1 MEKRSYSNAVED
13 IDTDDPESK
22 KEVFVNRIGVNTDI
36 LETLEAH
43 LSSWNKIRR
52 VFAMVLKFETNL
64 LRKAV
69 PKGDKTELHQQ
80 IDTLEQLLNIA
91 KIEIAG
97 EKIIKMA

>member
-1 MEKRSYSNAVED
+1 MEKRSYSNIVED
-13 IDTDDPESK
+13 IDADDPETK
-22 KEVFVNRIGVNTDI
+22 KEVFVNRIGVKTDI
-36 LETLEAH
+36 LETEA
-43 LSSWNKIRR
+43 LFSRWNKIRR

-64 LRKAV
+64 LKKAV

-97 EKIIKMA
+97 KKVIKMA